1 MLRDYQQRSINQLY
15 KWLGENTGNPCLV
28 LPTGAGKSHVIA
40 ALCKDAL
47 QNWPETRILM
57 LTHVKELIEQNAE
70 KMRQHWP
77 NAPMGIYSASIG
89 QKILGEPITF
99 AGIQSIRKHADKI
112 GLVDLV
118 IIDECFVAGTKISTP
133 KGQIDIDKVGCGD
146 LVFNTRG
153 VGVVESV
160 SCRQAAETLLVE
172 LDDGNKFECT
182 GNHPI
187 FTDDGWQKAEK
198 LEIGTPLFR
207 VEDMSC
213 LWSRVQTLD
222 QKGRQRK
229 SNFSNVGTILGKAEL
244 LLREVCKEIT
254 PDGSECRST
263 QTNAGNSKKNQAS
276 TYSAWRKRAIAA
288 FTTVSASSCVGG
300 RMDSGICNQ
309 DQSGAFERDISECLQ
324 GGHLLSGKDDLH
336 RIGWGE
342 SWQRREEN
350 AGQEERPISC
360 GPRVARVSRIKRK
373 SPVLVFNL
381 QVSGHPS
388 YFANGV
394 AVHNC
399 HLVNHNDE
407 GGYRTLLASLLTIN
421 PALRVIG
428 LTATPFRLG
437 HGLITDKPAIFD
449 ALIEPV
455 TIEELITKGHLMPLR
470 SKVTQTQLDTTG
482 VHKRGGEYIERELQ
496 QAVNTHDINHKVVA
510 EIKSLAGDRK
520 SWLLFCAGVAHADHV
535 AFELQKQ
542 GISAA
547 CITGATTKNERER
560 LLQGYK
566 SGRIQALTNANVLT
580 TGFDYPDIDLI
591 AMLRPTMSP
600 GLYVQMAGRGLRPK
614 SHTDHCLVLDF
625 AGVVEQHGPITA
637 VEPPNKEKKGD
648 GKAPTKTCEE
658 CGEIVAISTIACPS
672 CGAVFEQKEKPPL
685 QLRNVDIMGLEAMEM
700 TVADWHWQ
708 KHISRTSGNHMLS
721 VRYYSDR
728 FDVQPITE
736 YFPVLHDGYAGQKAR
751 AMIVFIA
758 QQADAV
764 LDDDLIMQA
773 GKLNKAIPPATIQ
786 YRREGKYHRVV
797 DRTWTQSNAL
807 DVNNI
812 NHLLSFINKNKDVI
826 GNPGANL
833 AKLIS

>member
-15 KWLGENTGNPCLV
+15 KWLGENIGNPCLV

-47 QNWPETRILM
+47 QSWPETRILM

-112 GLVDLV
+112 GLVDLI
-118 IIDECFVAGTKISTP
+118 IIDE
-133 KGQIDIDKVGCGD
+133 
-146 LVFNTRG
+146 
-153 VGVVESV
+153 
-160 SCRQAAETLLVE
+160 
-172 LDDGNKFECT
+172 
-182 GNHPI
+182 
-187 FTDDGWQKAEK
+187 
-198 LEIGTPLFR
+198 
-207 VEDMSC
+207 
-213 LWSRVQTLD
+213 
-222 QKGRQRK
+222 
-229 SNFSNVGTILGKAEL
+229 
-244 LLREVCKEIT
+244 
-254 PDGSECRST
+254 
-263 QTNAGNSKKNQAS
+263 
-276 TYSAWRKRAIAA
+276 
-288 FTTVSASSCVGG
+288 
-300 RMDSGICNQ
+300 
-309 DQSGAFERDISECLQ
+309 
-324 GGHLLSGKDDLH
+324 
-336 RIGWGE
+336 
-342 SWQRREEN
+342 
-350 AGQEERPISC
+350 
-360 GPRVARVSRIKRK
+360 
-373 SPVLVFNL
+373 
-381 QVSGHPS
+381 
-388 YFANGV
+388 
-394 AVHNC
+394 C

-407 GGYRTLLASLLTIN
+407 GGYRSLIAELVRIN

-449 ALIEPV
+449 ALLEPV

-470 SKVTQTQLDTTG
+470 SKVTTTQLDTTG

-496 QAVNTHDINHKVVA
+496 QAVDTDDINQKVVA
-510 EIKSLAGDRK
+510 EIKLLAGERK
-520 SWLLFCAGVAHADHV
+520 AWLLFCAGVAHAEHV
-535 AFELQKQ
+535 ALELQKQ

-560 LLQGYK
+560 LLQEYK

-648 GKAPTKTCEE
+648 GKAPTKTCKE
-658 CGEIVAISTIACPS
+658 CGEIVAISTTACPS

-685 QLRNVDIMGLEAMEM
+685 ELRNVDIMGLDAMEM
-700 TVADWHWQ
+700 TVVDWHWQ

-728 FDVQPITE
+728 LDVQPITE

-758 QQADAV
+758 QQADAA

-773 GKLNKAIPPATIQ
+773 GKLNKAIPPATIK

-797 DRTWTQSNAL
+797 DRTWTQSNAR
-807 DVNNI
+807 DANNI

-826 GNPGANL
+826 GNHGANL
-833 AKLIS
+833 AKLIN